1 MKTVSVQ
8 ELKKMM
14 DEHEDF
20 QLIDVREPFEN
31 EICTL
36 NGTLIPLAEI
46 SSHVNDINKDKKVII
61 HCRSGARSG
70 NAVVFLEQNYG
81 FTNLYNLTGGILA
94 WASEIDPT
102 METY

>member
-1 MKTVSVQ
+1 MKTVSVK
-8 ELKKMM
+8 ELKEIIDAK
-14 DEHEDF
+14 EDF

-36 NGTLIPLAEI
+36 NGTLIPLGEI
-46 SSHVNDINKDKKVII
+46 MNHVNDINKDKKVII

-70 NAVVFLEQNYG
+70 NAVVFLEENYG

-94 WASEIDPT
+94 WAKEIDPA